1 MFVAVASPKAAAH
14 GLGNISLLLRGMQF
28 CNISSLHFNFS
39 LSLPLLVVKV
49 ITAQD
54 WVAMYLGTVSCLLWS
69 CHASFSPKADDFKS

>member
-1 MFVAVASPKAAAH
+1 MFVALASPKAAAH
-14 GLGNISLLLRGMQF
+14 GLGNISLLL
-28 CNISSLHFNFS
+28 CNISSLHFLFS

-69 CHASFSPKADDFKS
+69 CHACFSPKADDFKS